1 MAEFTADHPAA
12 AVTATHR
19 AGLRELFE
27 GLCRQAGIAE
37 PHAVALQLTM
47 LYDAA
52 IITAYLDRDQG
63 AAATARA
70 AAEALLQH
78 HTAPV

>member
-1 MAEFTADHPAA
+1 
-12 AVTATHR
+12 
-19 AGLRELFE
+19 
-27 GLCRQAGIAE
+27 
-37 PHAVALQLTM
+37 M